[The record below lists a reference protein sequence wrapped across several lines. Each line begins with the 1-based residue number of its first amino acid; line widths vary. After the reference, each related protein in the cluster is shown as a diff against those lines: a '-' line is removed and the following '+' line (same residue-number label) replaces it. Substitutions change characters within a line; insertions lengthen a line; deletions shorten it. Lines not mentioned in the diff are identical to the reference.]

1 MSDLLVTSPT
11 ARPSANELLQRVDS
25 ILRANLE
32 SDATSQ
38 LASKDETI
46 RLLKEAVASRDQEI
60 AELRRRLSVFEK
72 E

>member
-1 MSDLLVTSPT
+1 MSDLLVTSPKL
-11 ARPSANELLQRVDS
+11 RPSAGELLQRVDS

-32 SDATSQ
+32 SDVNSQ

-60 AELRRRLSVFEK
+60 AELKRRLSVFEK
-72 E
+72 D